1 MKAISMKVMTL
12 KELGPE
18 ILLGHFFRH
27 VFGVFPFHS
36 WISFKNGLN
45 NVRSEIIPKKK
56 IGTSKTE
63 IVMKN
68 KPERVFGL

>member
-1 MKAISMKVMTL
+1 MKVMTL

-45 NVRSEIIPKKK
+45 NVRSEIIPEK
-56 IGTSKTE
+56 INMN
-63 IVMKN
+63 IKN
-68 KPERVFGL
+68 

>member
-56 IGTSKTE
+56 N
-63 IVMKN
+63 KN
-68 KPERVFGL
+68 IKK